1 MGLEPLGQAVWDDLN
16 QDLLY
21 LALLHLSVV
30 TFAGSILFARGV
42 IPSLVNFTGH
52 ASERVYRL
60 RVPIYALA
68 VLSGLAVLT
77 FAYLWISNLGFA
89 FDLYDHTY
97 Y

>member
-1 MGLEPLGQAVWDDLN
+1 MGPEPLIQAVWEDLN
-16 QDLLY
+16 RDLLY

-60 RVPIYALA
+60 RVPVYALA
-68 VLSGLAVLT
+68 VLSGLSAL
-77 FAYLWISNLGFA
+77 FMAYMWISNLGFA
-89 FDLYDHTY
+89 FDFYDHTY

>member
-1 MGLEPLGQAVWDDLN
+1 MGPDPFVQSVWDDLIW
-16 QDLLY
+16 DLLY

-52 ASERVYRL
+52 ASQRVYRL
-60 RVPIYALA
+60 RMPIYALA
-68 VLSGLAVLT
+68 VLAGLSVLVT
-77 FAYLWISNLGFA
+77 AYLWISNLGFA
-89 FDLYDHTY
+89 YDFYDHSY

>member
-1 MGLEPLGQAVWDDLN
+1 MVPEPFTQAVWDDLMR
-16 QDLLY
+16 DLLY

-52 ASERVYRL
+52 ASDRVYRL
-60 RVPIYALA
+60 RVPLYALA
-68 VLSGLAVLT
+68 ALAGLAVIVL
-77 FAYLWISNLGFA
+77 AYLWISNLGFA
-89 FDLYDHTY
+89 YDFYDHTY